1 MASFSRKSGIVGA
14 LIIAAVLIGGAFIL
28 SSNPSTF
35 FHAQVADAE
44 STQQLLQDYSQKD
57 SDHDG
62 LPDWEEALYGTD
74 PYNAHSFS
82 PTLTDGQAVAE
93 GLIKP
98 KFTTTAAESSTT
110 DAAEQVPGIAA
121 APGSMTDQFAQNLFG
136 QFISQS
142 GGKDPS
148 TSDIDSFAQQAMQQ
162 EVQNHTHTDSYTLSD
177 VKTSGTGSDA
187 MLAYE
192 DSADG
197 VLSSQNVSA
206 SEDELTYFSD
216 DEEKNDPDALSKV
229 AAIGN
234 AYTAMAVGLIA
245 IPSPVEAQYAHLEIA
260 NAMANLGED
269 ITDMSMANTDPLR
282 AYLGLQQYEVDTPAL
297 TAAYAD
303 MYVVFAKDGI
313 TDSYT
318 TSQSNFYRSS
328 LLAASVEVLSN
339 ASTTSP

>member
-98 KFTTTAAESSTT
+98 KFTTTTEESSTT

-121 APGSMTDQFAQNLFG
+121 ASGSLTDEFAQQFFG
-136 QFISQS
+136 QYISQQTGDTDS
-142 GGKDPS
+142 QPTDA
-148 TSDIDSFAQQAMQQ
+148 DIDTYAQQAMQQ
-162 EVQNHTHTDSYTLSD
+162 FISD
-177 VKTSGTGSDA
+177 QQQPDKF
-187 MLAYE
+187 
-192 DSADG
+192 
-197 VLSSQNVSA
+197 SA
-206 SEDELTYFSD
+206 SDLNVASAGTVTMASYAASAQAAFASNTTNFPETGIEYFSD
-216 DEEKNDPDALSKV
+216 AVEKNDTTATSKLSQIGS
-229 AAIGN
+229 AYSAI
-234 AYTAMAVGLIA
+234 AQGLIA
-245 IPSPVEAQYAHLEIA
+245 ISVPSEAQYAHLEII
-260 NAMANLGED
+260 NALSHLGD
-269 ITDMSMANTDPLR
+269 DFTDMSAINSDPLKAYVGFSAYQTDAASLAEGFSDMNVIFTSENITLSPTDPG
-282 AYLGLQQYEVDTPAL
+282 YD
-297 TAAYAD
+297 
-303 MYVVFAKDGI
+303 F
-313 TDSYT
+313 YT
-318 TSQSNFYRSS
+318 TATGTPSQ
-328 LLAASVEVLSN
+328 
-339 ASTTSP
+339 

>member
-98 KFTTTAAESSTT
+98 KFTTTTEESSTT

-121 APGSMTDQFAQNLFG
+121 ASGSLTDEFAQQFFG
-136 QFISQS
+136 QYISQQTGDTDS
-142 GGKDPS
+142 QPTDA
-148 TSDIDSFAQQAMQQ
+148 DIDTYAQQAMQQ
-162 EVQNHTHTDSYTLSD
+162 FVSDNTQQDPYSLSQVNVQGS
-177 VKTSGTGSDA
+177 GSDA
-187 MLAYE
+187 LIAYAA
-192 DSADG
+192 ADESIFKANT
-197 VLSSQNVSA
+197 VTSTKN
-206 SEDELTYFSD
+206 ELEYFSD
-216 DEEKNDPDALSKV
+216 AVEKNDQSALKEL
-229 AAIGN
+229 ATIGG
-234 AYTAMAVGLIA
+234 AYTAIGPQLMEVSV
-245 IPSPVEAQYAHLEIA
+245 PTEMQYAHLELS
-260 NAMANLGED
+260 NAISKLGVD
-269 ITDMSMANTDPLR
+269 ITDMSMLNSDPLR
-282 AYLGLQQYEVDTPAL
+282 AYIGFSNYQNDVNSFGQALIDTNKVFTSEQVTIPADADGYSFYNLTASVATSTPA
-297 TAAYAD
+297 
-303 MYVVFAKDGI
+303 
-313 TDSYT
+313 
-318 TSQSNFYRSS
+318 
-328 LLAASVEVLSN
+328 
-339 ASTTSP
+339 P